1 MEEDGAIV
9 ALDQEK
15 AYDKIKHDYLWE
27 VLKVFNIL
35 AEFTGVVKS
44 LYKNA
49 HTSIAI
55 NSVISKPFRVTRG
68 VQQGDPLSCL
78 LFDLAIELLACKL
91 RNCQELEGLSI
102 PGTDERLI
110 VNLFVDDTTLYMSK
124 NNKFDVVEGLLASWC
139 KASGAKFNIE
149 KTEIIPIGT
158 EEHRL
163 EVVNTRKINQMDQTS
178 LDAKI

>member
-1 MEEDGAIV
+1 MEASAGQHNDNEDKNVMGY
-9 ALDQEK
+9 ALPRQENESVHVGP
-15 AYDKIKHDYLWE
+15 AVRDK
-27 VLKVFNIL
+27 
-35 AEFTGVVKS
+35 
-44 LYKNA
+44 
-49 HTSIAI
+49 
-55 NSVISKPFRVTRG
+55 
-68 VQQGDPLSCL
+68 GDPLSCL
-78 LFDLAIELLACKL
+78 LFDLAIEPLACKL

-163 EVVNTRKINQMDQTS
+163 EVVNTRKINQMDRTS

>member
-15 AYDKIKHDYLWE
+15 AYDKIKHNYLWE

-68 VQQGDPLSCL
+68 VRQGCSVCHARFPD
-78 LFDLAIELLACKL
+78 
-91 RNCQELEGLSI
+91 EG
-102 PGTDERLI
+102 
-110 VNLFVDDTTLYMSK
+110 V
-124 NNKFDVVEGLLASWC
+124 
-139 KASGAKFNIE
+139 
-149 KTEIIPIGT
+149 
-158 EEHRL
+158 
-163 EVVNTRKINQMDQTS
+163 
-178 LDAKI
+178 